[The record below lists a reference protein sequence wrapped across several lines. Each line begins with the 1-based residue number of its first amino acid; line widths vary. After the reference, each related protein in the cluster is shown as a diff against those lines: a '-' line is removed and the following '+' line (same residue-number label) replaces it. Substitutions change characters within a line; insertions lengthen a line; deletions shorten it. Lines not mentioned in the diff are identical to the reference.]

1 MLRHALLE
9 EVPHRCE
16 LGTVGSLAQPAHVV
30 QDAQHV
36 AALFFPG
43 GVDLLALD
51 GGVDEPA
58 EAVDD
63 ELEAEDDESPGVVEQ
78 LPVGSVFSLDILVLR
93 IAFDGESWVRINI
106 YIFVDLYD
114 IHLFLSSTI

>member
-16 LGTVGSLAQPAHVV
+16 LGTVGSLAQPVHVV
-30 QDAQHV
+30 QDAEHV

-78 LPVGSVFSLDILVLR
+78 LPVGSVFSLDVLELGV
-93 IAFDGESWVRINI
+93 ASNAESWV
-106 YIFVDLYD
+106 
-114 IHLFLSSTI
+114 